1 MSQVALKAYF
11 HIPIVGTIS
20 AGIALTSSTVTPIDR
35 EAHPIL
41 WYILVTTVPVALSAL
56 ISVTWHW
63 KLEGKFIAN
72 AIAGYRLHMFLNLR
86 EEEVNFS
93 LPPPETYL
101 VVAAAG
107 IAGSFVTLAE
117 QAWWERTAV
126 GALVGAVIAM
136 AMVLAKSDVGPTIL
150 RGRTMMQSEVKYQQM
165 LDRKRV
171 IQTKTVNKQ
180 KRKCM
185 SCHVTI
191 SKENAKY
198 AIINPA
204 GLPTGPIL
212 EKSIEAV
219 CRKCSLEMATTDW
232 QKDTKAREK
241 TKSTGQSKPRRKNF
255 NQHPRQRHSDS
266 EKPWHHRGEGR
277 GWRKR

>member
-1 MSQVALKAYF
+1 MSGADLKAYF
-11 HIPIVGTIS
+11 HTPIVGIVS
-20 AGIALTSSTVTPIDR
+20 VGIAFTSSIVTLIDR
-35 EAHPIL
+35 EMHAIQ
-41 WYILVTTVPVALSAL
+41 WYILVTTVPVGLSAL
-56 ISVTWHW
+56 LSVIWHW
-63 KLEGKFIAN
+63 QLEGRFIAN
-72 AIAGYRLHMFLNLR
+72 AIAGWRLHTFHNLR
-86 EEEVNFS
+86 KEEVNFS

-117 QAWWERTAV
+117 QVWWERTSV

-150 RGRTMMQSEVKYQQM
+150 RGRTMMQSEVKYQQV

-171 IQTKTVNKQ
+171 MQTRVVDKQ
-180 KRKCM
+180 KHKCR
-185 SCHVTI
+185 SCHETI
-191 SKENAKY
+191 SKEKAKY
-198 AIINPA
+198 AIINPS
-204 GLPTGPIL
+204 GLLTGPIL

-219 CRKCSLEMATTDW
+219 CRKCSLGMATTDW
-232 QKDTKAREK
+232 QKEAKAREK
-241 TKSTGQSKPRRKNF
+241 TKSTGRSKPGRKNF
-255 NQHPRQRHSDS
+255 TQRTRQRHSDS